1 MRDFHDE
8 KNFEKLLNTINK
20 FRFRKSIRKP
30 VLLKISPDINEGE
43 IQNIVETTLKY
54 KINGLIISNTTEKNR
69 EKLTDKKKM
78 ETGGLS
84 GLPLQQRSTLM
95 IKKFY
100 RLIKNRIPII
110 GVGGV
115 DSGESALEKIFYGA
129 TAVQL
134 YTGMVYKGPTI
145 VKQIKQEM
153 LEILGK
159 ENIKNLKDIVGTKS

>member
-1 MRDFHDE
+1 
-8 KNFEKLLNTINK
+8 
-20 FRFRKSIRKP
+20 
-30 VLLKISPDINEGE
+30 
-43 IQNIVETTLKY
+43 
-54 KINGLIISNTTEKNR
+54 
-69 EKLTDKKKM
+69 M